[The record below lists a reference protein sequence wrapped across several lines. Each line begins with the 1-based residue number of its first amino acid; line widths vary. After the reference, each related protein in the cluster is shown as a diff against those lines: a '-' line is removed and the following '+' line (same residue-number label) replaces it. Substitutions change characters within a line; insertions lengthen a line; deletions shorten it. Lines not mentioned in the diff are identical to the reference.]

1 MVGRFRF
8 IVCAMYKVRWVR
20 FALKNIIVKVHNV
33 YTGILQV
40 CLVKSLDGFF
50 SEEQSCEDA
59 NVLCANVWVGF
70 VAPNAFV
77 SWEVSQRCNPL

>member
-8 IVCAMYKVRWVR
+8 IVRAMYKVLWVR

-33 YTGILQV
+33 YRHIAGVLGKIFGWV
-40 CLVKSLDGFF
+40 F
-50 SEEQSCEDA
+50 SDKQSCEDA
-59 NVLCANVWVGF
+59 NVLCANLWVGF
-70 VAPNAFV
+70 VAPIAFV